1 MTLNSMFNDL
11 SLTSYRKWSKHLA
24 ASVRYPFAFLRT
36 GTGNSG
42 TEERKGF
49 LVFLVLQN
57 SSRHQLLPQDQ
68 IHHWFEWLLV
78 TIVP

>member
-1 MTLNSMFNDL
+1 MSFNIEL
-11 SLTSYRKWSKHLA
+11 G
-24 ASVRYPFAFLRT
+24 
-36 GTGNSG
+36 GTGVQLMHWQMYGCGGGAGFLPS